1 MPLAKRSQ
9 GKSFRSRRHN
19 ISLLFLSEVLGP
31 NDAGLV
37 VLASTAVAPM
47 SSPLSLEVFDEP
59 EGIVPESVALMRVL
73 LRHCPRVSGVS
84 FPPAFQKDMVKSWVR
99 VRTKT
104 R

>member
-37 VLASTAVAPM
+37 VLASTAVAPT
-47 SSPLSLEVFDEP
+47 SQPLSLEVSDQP
-59 EGIVPESVALMRVL
+59 EGVVQESTVLIQALCL
-73 LRHCPRVSGVS
+73 H
-84 FPPAFQKDMVKSWVR
+84 FH
-99 VRTKT
+99 T
-104 R
+104 